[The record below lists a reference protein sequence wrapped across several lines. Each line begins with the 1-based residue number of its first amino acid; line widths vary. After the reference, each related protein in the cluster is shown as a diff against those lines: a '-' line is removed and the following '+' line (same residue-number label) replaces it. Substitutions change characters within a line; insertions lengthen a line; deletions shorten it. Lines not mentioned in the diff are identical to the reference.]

1 MNNRTIKTCSVIDCN
16 SYVASRGW
24 CAKHY
29 TRWLRHGD
37 PLGGGPE
44 RATAP
49 HVTCSVEDCP
59 DPATARG
66 WCGKHYQRWSVHGDP
81 ETILRRELGPFGS
94 HEDAYNAL
102 TEWRGSCLIWVGPKL
117 PNGYGKMSAKGV
129 RKYAHRYAWER
140 VNGTIPEGLV
150 VNHTC
155 WNTRCVNVEHLEA
168 VTVSE
173 NNSYMSGAQINNKT
187 SKVRNVEKK
196 RDKWQVRVQKNG
208 KRYNFG
214 VYDTIEEAAA
224 VAEQARKEVFGDFA
238 GRG

>member
-1 MNNRTIKTCSVIDCN
+1 MHYRRWKKT
-16 SYVASRGW
+16 
-24 CAKHY
+24 
-29 TRWLRHGD
+29 
-37 PLGGGPE
+37 
-44 RATAP
+44 
-49 HVTCSVEDCP
+49 
-59 DPATARG
+59 
-66 WCGKHYQRWSVHGDP
+66 GDP
-81 ETILRRELGPFGS
+81 EYSTKSYYGYFSS
-94 HEDAYNAL
+94 HEEAFKAHTRWHGD
-102 TEWRGSCLIWVGPKL
+102 CLIWEGTKL
-117 PNGYGKMSAKGV
+117 PKGYGTVSALGIK
-129 RKYAHRYAWER
+129 KYAHRYAWER
-140 VNGTIPEGLV
+140 VNGTVPEGLV

-168 VTVSE
+168 ATVSE

-224 VAEQARKEVFGDFA
+224 VAEQARKDVFGDFA

>member
-1 MNNRTIKTCSVIDCN
+1 MTKRICSIDECAKPH
-16 SYVASRGW
+16 VARGW
-24 CAKHY
+24 CAMHY
-29 TRWLRHGD
+29 RRWKK
-37 PLGGGPE
+37 
-44 RATAP
+44 T
-49 HVTCSVEDCP
+49 
-59 DPATARG
+59 
-66 WCGKHYQRWSVHGDP
+66 GDP
-81 ETILRRELGPFGS
+81 EYSTKSYYGYFSS
-94 HEDAYNAL
+94 HEEAFKAHTRWHGD
-102 TEWRGSCLIWVGPKL
+102 CLIWEGAKL
-117 PNGYGKMSAKGV
+117 PKGYGTVSALGIK
-129 RKYAHRYAWER
+129 KYAHRYAWER
-140 VNGTIPEGLV
+140 VNGTVPEGLV

-168 VTVSE
+168 ATVSE

-224 VAEQARKEVFGDFA
+224 VAEQARKDVFGDFA